1 MVLKKTKN
9 YTIWFF
15 IQMPSWHKWKT
26 IEISLSAKMWI
37 LISVWIFIV
46 HGGVHMIL
54 QFCRTSANFGGLL
67 IWLLIKKVRNC
78 ITIIDSP
85 MVHLFW
91 PLNATIILPKY
102 LYGAITNMPPFHNK
116 GPSCSSFE
124 SVIPFDGVY
133 LLTLFVGVCEKWTL
147 GLGRSSMC
155 LPNLIWFEL
164 IW

>member
-1 MVLKKTKN
+1 MGAFVKGIMQTFADC
-9 YTIWFF
+9 I
-15 IQMPSWHKWKT
+15 
-26 IEISLSAKMWI
+26 
-37 LISVWIFIV
+37 
-46 HGGVHMIL
+46 
-54 QFCRTSANFGGLL
+54 

-91 PLNATIILPKY
+91 PLKATIILPKY
-102 LYGAITNMPPFHNK
+102 SYGTITNKPLFHNN

-147 GLGRSSMC
+147 GLEWSSMWP
-155 LPNLIWFEL
+155 PNLIWFDL
-164 IW
+164 IWWNLFNLLESICGHFLLVFVKNGL